1 VSIEPGALSFL
12 TKNLLMKVSDILK
25 GKTSNIYSVTAQV
38 TVYEAIKVM
47 GEKNIGALLVMEGE
61 KLTGIL
67 SERDYARK
75 VVLKG
80 KSSRETPVKDIMTE
94 QVLTVTP
101 GDTIEKC
108 MSIMTDKHI
117 RHLPVLEN
125 ENVLGMVSIGDV
137 VNGIIESQK
146 ETIAHLQSYISQ

>member
-1 VSIEPGALSFL
+1 
-12 TKNLLMKVSDILK
+12 MKVSDILK
-25 GKTSNIYSVTAQV
+25 GKESNIYSVTGQV
-38 TVYEAIKVM
+38 SVYDAIKVM
-47 GEKNIGALLVMEGE
+47 GEKNIGALLIMEGD

-94 QVLTVTP
+94 NVLTVTP
-101 GDTIEKC
+101 EDSIEQC
-108 MSIMTDKHI
+108 MAIMTEKHI
-117 RHLPVLEN
+117 RHLPVVEAGKM
-125 ENVLGMVSIGDV
+125 LGMVSIGDV

-146 ETIAHLQSYISQ
+146 ETIAHLQSYIAQ

>member
-1 VSIEPGALSFL
+1 
-12 TKNLLMKVSDILK
+12 MKVSDILK
-25 GKTSNIYSVTAQV
+25 GKTSHIYSVTGQAS
-38 TVYEAIKVM
+38 VYEAIKLM

-80 KSSRETPVKDIMTE
+80 KSSRDTAVKEIMTE
-94 QVLTVTP
+94 NVLTVTTT
-101 GDTIEKC
+101 DTIENC
-108 MSIMTDKHI
+108 MAIMTDKHI
-117 RHLPVLEN
+117 RHLPVVEN
-125 ENVLGMVSIGDV
+125 DKVLGMVSIGDV

>member
-1 VSIEPGALSFL
+1 
-12 TKNLLMKVSDILK
+12 MKVSDILK
-25 GKTSNIYSVTAQV
+25 GKESNIYSVTGQV
-38 TVYEAIKVM
+38 SVYDAIKVM
-47 GEKNIGALLVMEGE
+47 GEKNIGALLIMEGD

-94 QVLTVTP
+94 NVLTVTP
-101 GDTIEKC
+101 EDSIEQC
-108 MSIMTDKHI
+108 MAIMTEKHI
-117 RHLPVLEN
+117 RHLPVVEAGK
-125 ENVLGMVSIGDV
+125 VLGMVSIGDV

-146 ETIAHLQSYISQ
+146 ETIAHLQSYIAQ

>member
-1 VSIEPGALSFL
+1 
-12 TKNLLMKVSDILK
+12 MKVSNILK
-25 GKTSNIYSVTAQV
+25 GKTSNIFSVTGEV

-80 KSSRETPVKDIMTE
+80 KASRETPVKDIMTR

-101 GDTIEKC
+101 EDTIERC
-108 MSIMTDKHI
+108 MAIMTDKHI
-117 RHLPVLEN
+117 RHLPVVEN
-125 ENVLGMVSIGDV
+125 DKVLGMVSIGDV

>member
-1 VSIEPGALSFL
+1 
-12 TKNLLMKVSDILK
+12 
-25 GKTSNIYSVTAQV
+25 
-38 TVYEAIKVM
+38 
-47 GEKNIGALLVMEGE
+47 MEGD

-108 MSIMTDKHI
+108 MAIMTDKHI
-117 RHLPVLEN
+117 RHLPVVEDSR
-125 ENVLGMVSIGDV
+125 VLGMISIGDV
-137 VNGIIESQK
+137 VNSIIESQK
-146 ETIAHLQSYISQ
+146 ETIAHLQSYIAQ

>member
-1 VSIEPGALSFL
+1 
-12 TKNLLMKVSDILK
+12 MKVSDILK
-25 GKTSNIYSVTAQV
+25 GKTSNIYSVTGQV
-38 TVYEAIKVM
+38 SVYEAIKVM

-61 KLTGIL
+61 KLSGIL

-94 QVLTVTP
+94 NVLTVTP
-101 GDTIEKC
+101 NDTIEKC

-117 RHLPVLEN
+117 RHLPVVEN
-125 ENVLGMVSIGDV
+125 EKVLGMVSIGDV

>member
-1 VSIEPGALSFL
+1 
-12 TKNLLMKVSDILK
+12 MKVSDILK
-25 GKTSNIYSVTAQV
+25 GKVSNIYSVTGEV
-38 TVYEAIKVM
+38 SVYDAIKVM
-47 GEKNIGALLVMEGE
+47 GEKNIGALLIMEGD

-108 MSIMTDKHI
+108 MAIMTDKHI
-117 RHLPVLEN
+117 RHLPVVEDSK
-125 ENVLGMVSIGDV
+125 VLGMISIGDV
-137 VNGIIESQK
+137 VNSIIESQK
-146 ETIAHLQSYISQ
+146 ETIAHLQSYIAQ

>member
-1 VSIEPGALSFL
+1 
-12 TKNLLMKVSDILK
+12 MKVSDILK
-25 GKTSNIYSVTAQV
+25 SKSTNIYSVAGHTS
-38 TVYEAIKVM
+38 VYDAIKVM
-47 GEKNIGALLVMEGE
+47 GEKNIGALLIMEDG

-94 QVLTVTP
+94 NVLTVTP
-101 GDTIEKC
+101 EDTIEQC
-108 MSIMTDKHI
+108 MAIMTDKHI
-117 RHLPVLEN
+117 RHLPVVEADK
-125 ENVLGMVSIGDV
+125 VLGMVSIGDV

-146 ETIAHLQSYISQ
+146 ETIAHLQSYIAQ

>member
-1 VSIEPGALSFL
+1 
-12 TKNLLMKVSDILK
+12 MKVSDILK
-25 GKTSNIYSVTAQV
+25 GKSSNIYSVTAQV
-38 TVYEAIKVM
+38 SVYEAIKVM

-117 RHLPVLEN
+117 RHLPVVEN